1 MNCSH
6 CAISYPEATW
16 AVGQPTIYFW
26 RFYWVITKDKKEK
39 KKKNLELLVNLD
51 DGWSLKC
58 QASFSYRSI
67 VQRLGAWNIYRHFRK
82 QQSTAENKSPIPRTI
97 IFLKFW
103 RSKYSISVKAIYLGM
118 VYEPFFFFGL
128 LCPFLFQRA
137 VGTIY
142 SQNIRLPK
150 SPNRLHYS
158 MWSMDP
164 SWTVNKKINDIWLD
178 GNNGS

>member
-1 MNCSH
+1 MVRVLNNHKGSCEMNCSH

-118 VYEPFFFFGL
+118 VYEPFFFFWSSL
-128 LCPFLFQRA
+128 PFPFSKGCRNHLFAEYTPAQ
-137 VGTIY
+137 
-142 SQNIRLPK
+142 K
-150 SPNRLHYS
+150 SKSAAL
-158 MWSMDP
+158 
-164 SWTVNKKINDIWLD
+164 
-178 GNNGS
+178 